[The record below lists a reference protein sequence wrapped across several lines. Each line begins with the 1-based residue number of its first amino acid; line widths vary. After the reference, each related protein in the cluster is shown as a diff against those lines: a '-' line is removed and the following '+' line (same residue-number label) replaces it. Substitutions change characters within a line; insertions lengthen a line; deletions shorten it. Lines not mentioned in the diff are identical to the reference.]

1 MHFLCELVD
10 AKMKGPFSQIL
21 VCCDGSKYSEKA
33 IRTACDM
40 AKSYDAG
47 LTLIHVIDKTRK
59 SDILAGS
66 EYTEILRKYAK
77 EVIERAQKI
86 TDQEGVKSKIMT
98 KEGNVAGE
106 IVKYSKESKTDLIV
120 IGSKGLGAV
129 VKFLLGSISSKIAN
143 HSLCSVLIVK

>member
-1 MHFLCELVD
+1 MHFLCRLVD
-10 AKMKGPFSQIL
+10 AKMKGVFSQIL

-33 IRTACDM
+33 IRTACNM
-40 AKSYDAG
+40 AKTYDSE
-47 LTLIHVIDKTRK
+47 LTLIHVIDKTTK

-77 EVIERAQKI
+77 EVMENAQKI
-86 TDQEGVKSKIMT
+86 ASQEGLKPKIIT
-98 KEGNVAGE
+98 KEGNVANE
-106 IVKYSKESKTDLIV
+106 IVKYSKESKADLIV

>member
-1 MHFLCELVD
+1 MQV
-10 AKMKGPFSQIL
+10 FSKIL
-21 VCCDGSKYSEKA
+21 VCSAGSKYSEKA
-33 IRTACDM
+33 IRLACNL
-40 AKSYDAG
+40 AKTYDSE
-47 LTLIHVIDKTRK
+47 LILIHVIDKTHK

-77 EVIERAQKI
+77 EVTEKAQKI
-86 TDQEGVKSKIMT
+86 ASQEGVKAKLVT

-106 IVKYSKESKTDLIV
+106 IVNYSKESKADLIV
-120 IGSKGLGAV
+120 VGSKGLGAV

>member
-1 MHFLCELVD
+1 
-10 AKMKGPFSQIL
+10 MKDIFSQIL

-33 IRTACDM
+33 IRTACNL
-40 AKSYDAG
+40 AKLHESE

-77 EVIERAQKI
+77 EVMENAQKI
-86 TDQEGVKSKIMT
+86 TNQEGIKAKTIT
-98 KEGNVAGE
+98 KEGNVANE
-106 IVKYSKESKTDLIV
+106 IVKYSKESKADLII

>member
-1 MHFLCELVD
+1 MQI
-10 AKMKGPFSQIL
+10 FSKIL

-33 IRTACDM
+33 IRVACNM
-40 AKSYDAG
+40 AKIHGSE
-47 LTLIHVIDKTRK
+47 LTLIHVVDKTRK

-66 EYTEILRKYAK
+66 EYTRILRKYAK
-77 EVIERAQKI
+77 EVMENAKKI
-86 TDQEGVKSKIMT
+86 TSQEGVESKLVT

-106 IVKYSKESKTDLIV
+106 IVKYSKESKADLIV
-120 IGSKGLGAV
+120 VGSKGLGAV